1 MIIVNINE
9 GTKIDYTVNDKTVT
23 FGGALSV
30 NLAELEEDWPVHIDI
45 CSNAAGAL
53 VIGTTTGRRYVAEID
68 IPERQYQT
76 TGEGE
81 DETLT
86 PVPLDMDTVKLTLW
100 ALE

>member
-1 MIIVNINE
+1 MIIVDINE
-9 GTKIDYTVNDKTVT
+9 GAKIDYTVDETTVT
-23 FGGALSV
+23 FGDSLSV
-30 NLAELEEDWPVHIDI
+30 DLAEMEEDWPVHIDV
-45 CSNAAGAL
+45 CSNAAGEL

-81 DETLT
+81 EEMET
-86 PVPLDMDTVKLTLW
+86 PVPLDMDNVKLTLW